1 MIHGIGTDIV
11 KIQRIR
17 DAIAQYGEKFLQRCF
32 TAAEIE
38 RSQTKNDP
46 AAAFARLYAAKEA
59 LLKAL
64 GTGMREGLS
73 WHDLQVSWS
82 KYGAPQVQLG
92 AGVQHYL
99 DVKNIITHLS
109 MSDDGEYAT
118 AYAIIEKH
126 KNQEYED
133 G

>member
-17 DAIAQYGEKFLQRCF
+17 DAIEQYGDKFLQRCF
-32 TAAEIE
+32 TPTEIQ
-38 RSQTKNDP
+38 RSQNKNDP

-73 WHDLQVSWS
+73 WHDLQISWTE
-82 KYGAPQVQLG
+82 YGAPQVVLG
-92 AGVQHYL
+92 SGAEHYL
-99 DVKNIITHLS
+99 DLKNIRTHLS
-109 MSDDGEYAT
+109 MSDDGEYAV
-118 AYAIIEKH
+118 AYAIIEK
-126 KNQEYED
+126 NND
-133 G
+133 